1 MLDLVNAINGL
12 DVNIAGELMP
22 MPMPKIQNNSPTPVA
37 ACAVQDAQDQE
48 MMSDRKFEMLK
59 GFAQVSNSLRACE
72 HDVLTSHSES
82 KRTMSYCVW
91 RRSALPSTIAFAWEG
106 TA

>member
-1 MLDLVNAINGL
+1 
-12 DVNIAGELMP
+12 
-22 MPMPKIQNNSPTPVA
+22 
-37 ACAVQDAQDQE
+37 

-72 HDVLTSHSES
+72 RDVLTSHSES

-106 TA
+106 DGVGEEVVLSIQGILTGSDFRPPMTELS